1 MEMYQSDFWHVS
13 MYLASKK
20 DRKKRE
26 ELFHDSQRRIHHPGE
41 LLDALYALSKDK
53 RYLEVQSKMQEKEE
67 EITMCEMAEELEQA
81 GIQKGRQQGMIQG
94 LTRVNQLNQRLIR
107 DNRTAELFQATQ
119 DPELQ
124 EKLMKE
130 YGL

>member
-1 MEMYQSDFWHVS
+1 

-26 ELFHDSQRRIHHPGE
+26 ELFHDSQRRICHPGE

-53 RYLEVQSKMQEKEE
+53 RYLEVRSKMQEKEE

-81 GIQKGRQQGMIQG
+81 GIQKGRQQG
-94 LTRVNQLNQRLIR
+94 LTRVNQLNQRLIK
-107 DNRTAELFQATQ
+107 DDRTAELFQATQ

>member
-53 RYLEVQSKMQEKEE
+53 RYLEVRSKMQEKEE

-81 GIQKGRQQGMIQG
+81 GIQKGRQQG
-94 LTRVNQLNQRLIR
+94 LTRVNQLNQRLIK

>member
-1 MEMYQSDFWHVS
+1 MEMYQSDFWHIS

-41 LLDALYALSKDK
+41 LLGALYALSKDK
-53 RYLEVQSKMQEKEE
+53 RYLEVRSKMQEKEE

-81 GIQKGRQQGMIQG
+81 GIQKEG
-94 LTRVNQLNQRLIR
+94 NR
-107 DNRTAELFQATQ
+107 D
-119 DPELQ
+119 
-124 EKLMKE
+124 
-130 YGL
+130 